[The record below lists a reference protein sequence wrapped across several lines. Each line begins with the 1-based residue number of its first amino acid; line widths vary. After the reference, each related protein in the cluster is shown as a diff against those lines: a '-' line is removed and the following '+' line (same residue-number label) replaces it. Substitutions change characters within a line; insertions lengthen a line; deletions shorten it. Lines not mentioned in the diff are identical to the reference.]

1 MIQLVTV
8 ASVRAQVR
16 PAPVI
21 DTRDV
26 AATEQWA
33 QRLNVSRDDLLAAV
47 AKVGNSVAAV
57 RRHLHAWGPGTGSA
71 GPPNPQDVG

>member
-8 ASVRAQVR
+8 ASVLGQVR

-26 AATEQWA
+26 AATDQWA
-33 QRLNVSRDDLLAAV
+33 QRLNVSRADLLEAV

-57 RRHLHAWGPGTGSA
+57 RRHLQQA
-71 GPPNPQDVG
+71 G